1 MVTTQRKPKQLGQIL
16 LEQGLISEEHLQR
29 ALEEHR
35 NTPKSLGRVLIDLGY
50 IRERDLVRALA
61 EQVGLEFVDLTE
73 YRIDAAATALLPE
86 ALCRRYRALP
96 IGEVDGKL
104 LVAMSDP
111 ANVYALDDIR
121 TITGR
126 DVRPVVATSNDVEQA
141 IAKYS
146 GMGEQVEALAS
157 EAADALDTEAD
168 LTRVEAAVEDAPIV
182 KLVQAIM
189 TQAAADRASDVHIEP
204 TEIDVRVRFRVDGV
218 LHEVMHSPKSIQGGL
233 ISRLKVMGDL
243 NIAEKRIPQDGRV
256 SLRVNNR
263 SLDLRLA
270 TLPTVHGEKIVIRI
284 LDKTNALLQL
294 SELGFLPQA
303 FESYERSF
311 RKPYGAILVTGPT
324 GSGKS
329 TTLYATLNIV
339 NSIDRHIVTVEDPV
353 EYRLPGVNQIQ
364 VNPKAGLTFAS
375 ALRSILRA
383 DPDIILIGEIRD
395 RETAMI
401 AVESALTGHLVL
413 SSLHTNDAPSA
424 ITRLIEMQV
433 ETFLV
438 GSAIDCVVAQRLA
451 RQLCEKCKQ
460 AYTPEESELIEAGFA
475 ESRIPDLGVFF
486 RPSGCQSC
494 SNTGY
499 RGRIGLYEV
508 MPMTEEI
515 ERLTVE
521 RASSETVK
529 RVAIEQGHV
538 HAARRRAPQGRDGP
552 DLHRRDRKG
561 GEVMSSDGQEA
572 EVQIPIPELLEA
584 MVERGASDLHLTVGT
599 PPTIR
604 QYGDLV
610 RLDEYPVLD
619 KRGIQGMIYAILPQK
634 MRERL
639 EQELELDMSYSL
651 PGRARFRVNVYY
663 QRDSLG
669 AAFRLIPYEIRTVEE
684 LDLPSV
690 VADLARYSTRVRR
703 RHGADRFGQ
712 VHDLGLDGRHRE
724 PRAAGAHHDR
734 RGPDRVP
741 PQAQELRRE
750 PAGGRGR
757 HALVRAGPQARPASG
772 PRRHPRRRDA

>member
-1 MVTTQRKPKQLGQIL
+1 MVTTQRQPKQLGQIL

-29 ALEEHR
+29 ALDEHR

-96 IGEVDGKL
+96 IGEEDGKL

-126 DVRPVVATSNDVEQA
+126 DVRPVVATANDVEQS
-141 IAKYS
+141 IQKFS
-146 GMGEQVEALAS
+146 GMGEQVEALAT
-157 EAADALDTEAD
+157 EAADALDTEGGVA
-168 LTRVEAAVEDAPIV
+168 VEAAVEEAPIV

-189 TQAAADRASDVHIEP
+189 PQAAADRASDVHIEP
-204 TEIDVRVRFRVDGV
+204 TETDVRVRFRVDGV

-375 ALRSILRA
+375 AL
-383 DPDIILIGEIRD
+383 
-395 RETAMI
+395 
-401 AVESALTGHLVL
+401 TGHLVL

-438 GSAIDCVVAQRLA
+438 SSAIDCVVAQRLA

-460 AYTPEESELIEAGFA
+460 AHAPEESELIEAGFA
-475 ESRIPDLGVFF
+475 ESRIAELGLFF
-486 RPSGCQSC
+486 RASGCQSC

-508 MPMTEEI
+508 MP
-515 ERLTVE
+515 
-521 RASSETVK
+521 
-529 RVAIEQGHV
+529 
-538 HAARRRAPQGRDGP
+538 
-552 DLHRRDRKG
+552 
-561 GEVMSSDGQEA
+561 
-572 EVQIPIPELLEA
+572 
-584 MVERGASDLHLTVGT
+584 
-599 PPTIR
+599 
-604 QYGDLV
+604 
-610 RLDEYPVLD
+610 
-619 KRGIQGMIYAILPQK
+619 
-634 MRERL
+634 
-639 EQELELDMSYSL
+639 
-651 PGRARFRVNVYY
+651 
-663 QRDSLG
+663 
-669 AAFRLIPYEIRTVEE
+669 
-684 LDLPSV
+684 
-690 VADLARYSTRVRR
+690 
-703 RHGADRFGQ
+703 
-712 VHDLGLDGRHRE
+712 
-724 PRAAGAHHDR
+724 
-734 RGPDRVP
+734 
-741 PQAQELRRE
+741 
-750 PAGGRGR
+750 
-757 HALVRAGPQARPASG
+757 
-772 PRRHPRRRDA
+772 

>member
-1 MVTTQRKPKQLGQIL
+1 MVTTQRQPKQLGQIL

-29 ALEEHR
+29 ALDEHR

-96 IGEVDGKL
+96 IGEEDGKL

-126 DVRPVVATSNDVEQA
+126 DVRPVVATANDVEQS
-141 IAKYS
+141 IQKFS
-146 GMGEQVEALAS
+146 GMGEQVEALAT
-157 EAADALDTEAD
+157 EAADALDTEVG
-168 LTRVEAAVEDAPIV
+168 LTVEAAVEDAPIV

-204 TEIDVRVRFRVDGV
+204 TETDVRVRFRVDGV

-256 SLRVNNR
+256 SLRVSNR
-263 SLDLRLA
+263 NLDLRLA

-303 FESYERSF
+303 YESYERSF

-353 EYRLPGVNQIQ
+353 EYRLAGVNQIQ

-451 RQLCEKCKQ
+451 RKLCEKCKQ
-460 AYTPEESELIEAGFA
+460 AYAPEAKELIEAGFA
-475 ESRIPDLGVFF
+475 ESRVPDLGLFF
-486 RPSGCQSC
+486 RSSGCQSC

-529 RVAIEQGHV
+529 RVAIEQGMFTL
-538 HAARRRAPQGRDGP
+538 RDDG
-552 DLHRRDRKG
+552 LHK
-561 GEVMSSDGQEA
+561 A
-572 EVQIPIPELLEA
+572 
-584 MVERGASDLHLTVGT
+584 
-599 PPTIR
+599 
-604 QYGDLV
+604 
-610 RLDEYPVLD
+610 
-619 KRGIQGMIYAILPQK
+619 
-634 MRERL
+634 
-639 EQELELDMSYSL
+639 
-651 PGRARFRVNVYY
+651 
-663 QRDSLG
+663 
-669 AAFRLIPYEIRTVEE
+669 
-684 LDLPSV
+684 
-690 VADLARYSTRVRR
+690 
-703 RHGADRFGQ
+703 
-712 VHDLGLDGRHRE
+712 
-724 PRAAGAHHDR
+724 
-734 RGPDRVP
+734 
-741 PQAQELRRE
+741 
-750 PAGGRGR
+750 
-757 HALVRAGPQARPASG
+757 ASG
-772 PRRHPRRRDA
+772 LTSIEEIARVVK